1 MEVLHTLILGPYKY
15 LLRAKMATLSTKQCM
30 EVAARVRAF
39 LSSGLSMKVS
49 TDISK
54 YYRSFVGRD
63 FKAFAQPPYLTAS
76 ETKVWLAL
84 SKVSYAVAC
93 LSLTNLWYFNSN

>member
-39 LSSGLSMKVS
+39 PSSA
-49 TDISK
+49 
-54 YYRSFVGRD
+54 R
-63 FKAFAQPPYLTAS
+63 
-76 ETKVWLAL
+76 
-84 SKVSYAVAC
+84 
-93 LSLTNLWYFNSN
+93 